1 MSEALVGFVAHGS
14 HGATRQ
20 ALGAVRSIDGP

>member
-1 MSEALVGFVAHGS
+1 MSEALMGFVAHGS

-20 ALGAVRSIDGP
+20 ALGNSHSIIS